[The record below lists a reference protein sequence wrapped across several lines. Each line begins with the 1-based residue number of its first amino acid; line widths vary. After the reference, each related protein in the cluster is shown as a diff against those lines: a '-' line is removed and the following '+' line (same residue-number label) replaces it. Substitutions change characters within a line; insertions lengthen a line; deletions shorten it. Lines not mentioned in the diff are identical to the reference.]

1 VSVPGLF
8 LVYLLVL
15 CLAGPPF
22 ALSIGPA
29 DAFEYQAMR
38 DATGDWQGYALS
50 ASNYLLRDNDVALV
64 WTAYGWAAYAVG
76 VLVALHLLLL
86 RRDAQAYVERPADA
100 IDPTHLRSC
109 WLACMAGIGM
119 CGIVLFVQGGF
130 SHPLASSFHLGWPLM
145 NAARVESAQRL
156 SPVVYALGMQ
166 VFCAGAVV
174 LAVHFVRDARTR
186 IATAVAVAAFA
197 TFSLAKSPLGYLVVE
212 TLVVSLLLRRIV
224 VRRGL
229 ALLAGV
235 VVLMTGIVA
244 FTLKSTNLPEVVEA
258 TLQRLLL
265 GEFSDLPT
273 YLRIFA
279 DDPVH
284 PLSLLPAYVK
294 GWLGVDAAPAGRLL
308 QLATLNDQRMQVAGV
323 ANTLFVGEA
332 FAVFGAAG
340 AVLAPF
346 VVFANAYI
354 ICRVFFALGKSFT
367 NTFVFGYLLFKLLIG
382 LFSGIS
388 VYLFSGIHIVL
399 LAFLAARLVP
409 WQRLRPLA
417 ERH

>member
-1 VSVPGLF
+1 
-8 LVYLLVL
+8 
-15 CLAGPPF
+15 
-22 ALSIGPA
+22 
-29 DAFEYQAMR
+29 
-38 DATGDWQGYALS
+38 
-50 ASNYLLRDNDVALV
+50 
-64 WTAYGWAAYAVG
+64 
-76 VLVALHLLLL
+76 
-86 RRDAQAYVERPADA
+86 
-100 IDPTHLRSC
+100 
-109 WLACMAGIGM
+109 
-119 CGIVLFVQGGF
+119 
-130 SHPLASSFHLGWPLM
+130 M